1 MKRIVQVILMLVLI
15 DASAQERKIEFSE
28 FDLQNGLHVILHE
41 DHSTPIVAVSVLYHV
56 GSKNE
61 DSTRT
66 GFAHFFEHLLFEG
79 SDNIKRGEFDKYVTQ
94 AGGINNANTTQ
105 DRTYFYEELPSN
117 ELALGL
123 WLESERMLHAKIE
136 PVGVETQRQVVK
148 EEKRMRYDNQPYGN
162 IFMELYKRAYHKHP
176 YRWLPIGSMD
186 DLNAATLDEFIAFYK
201 TFYVPN
207 NATLSIAGDIDPAN
221 AKKLIE
227 AYFADI
233 PRGTKPIPRPD
244 PSEPPQKNEIVDT
257 IHDHIQLPAVV
268 EAYHIPGE
276 GQPDT
281 YALDMLSTLLSGGE
295 SSRMYKALVDE
306 QKKAFQVGAFPS
318 TLEDNGLY
326 IVYGIVNVG
335 VDIGDLENAMNQ
347 QIDSVKSNLVSE
359 REFEKVQN
367 QIESQFVQQN
377 STMAGIA
384 ESLAEYHVFYGD
396 ANLINTEIQRYRNV
410 TREDLMRVANKYL
423 INRNRVVLFDMPEP
437 TSSQSDKSD
446 PTHEN

>member
-15 DASAQERKIEFSE
+15 DASAQERKIEFTE

-94 AGGINNANTTQ
+94 AGGVNNANTTQ

-117 ELALGL
+117 QLALGL

-136 PVGVETQRQVVK
+136 LVGVETQRQVVK

-221 AKKLIE
+221 ARKLIE
-227 AYFADI
+227 EYFADI

-244 PSEPPQKNEIVDT
+244 PTEPPQKSEVIDT
-257 IHDHIQLPAVV
+257 IYDHIQLPAVV

-276 GQPDT
+276 GKPDT

-295 SSRMYKALVDE
+295 SSRMYKSLVDE

-335 VDIGDLENAMNQ
+335 LDIGDLENAMDY
-347 QIDSVKSNLVSE
+347 QIDSVKNNLVSE

-384 ESLAEYHVFYGD
+384 ESLAAYHVFYGD
-396 ANLINTEIQRYRNV
+396 ANLINTEIQRYRSV

-423 INRNRVVLFDMPEP
+423 VDKNRVVLFDMPEP
-437 TSSQSDKSD
+437 TSSQPDKSD
-446 PTHEN
+446 STHEN